1 MRTAIFSQAF
11 IFGSAF
17 AKVLE
22 GATAVQPASLKT
34 SIDSLTTL
42 PEPSITVNESSK
54 YWKGMEWQY
63 QIPHAETGKIA
74 EEFSIHII
82 DGGFVTEEEVERRSP
97 SELALISA
105 NQIAAAAAAIGNDLR
120 ADDYAKAKNI
130 VKGLIYQH
138 AVGISTN
145 IISFYITKKFQ
156 GQDVRVTDTCS
167 VVDIKDLENTIRH
180 LQADIRD
187 LGSKI
192 QSGDSRPRTY
202 DHYAEEKTRQLDG
215 AHLKHTV
222 KPTHDPNDFNQLLLE
237 CPAGGSRVDV
247 DKRAIRMGRA
257 GSDRWRNGN
266 AGRSFMTS
274 GSYRIYFTI
283 YRSIFRDAWHYF
295 NGAIIKP
302 GISQTH
308 RQGSYNI
315 T

>member
-22 GATAVQPASLKT
+22 GATPVQPASLKMPL
-34 SIDSLTTL
+34 DSLAAL
-42 PEPSITVNESSK
+42 PEPVITVNESSE
-54 YWKGMEWQY
+54 YWKGMEWHY

-82 DGGFVTEEEVERRSP
+82 DGGFVTEEEVSRRSP
-97 SELALISA
+97 SELALVTLEERDNWVCNWVMGCIDNSVDLFSISA
-105 NQIAAAAAAIGNDLR
+105 HQIAAAATAIGDDLR
-120 ADDYAKAKNI
+120 ADGYAKAKNI

-145 IISFYITKKFQ
+145 IISFYITNKFQ
-156 GQDVRVTDTCS
+156 GQDVIVTDTCS
-167 VVDIKDLENTIRH
+167 VVDIKNLENTIRQ

-222 KPTHDPNDFNQLLLE
+222 KPTHDPNDF
-237 CPAGGSRVDV
+237 
-247 DKRAIRMGRA
+247 K
-257 GSDRWRNGN
+257 
-266 AGRSFMTS
+266 
-274 GSYRIYFTI
+274 
-283 YRSIFRDAWHYF
+283 
-295 NGAIIKP
+295 
-302 GISQTH
+302 
-308 RQGSYNI
+308 NI
-315 T
+315 NSC